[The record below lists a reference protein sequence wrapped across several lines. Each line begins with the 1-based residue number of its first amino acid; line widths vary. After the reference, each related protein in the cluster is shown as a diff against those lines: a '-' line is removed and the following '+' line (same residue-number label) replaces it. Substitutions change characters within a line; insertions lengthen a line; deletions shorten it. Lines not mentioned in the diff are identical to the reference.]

1 MSRPTPELS
10 IIIPTCNRAELL
22 EACLRTI
29 RQTVHCA
36 FELIVVDGAS
46 YDDTPAVLAEAA
58 DLFGHR
64 LSVITEADRGGF
76 VRACNL
82 GLRAARGRFL
92 TWLNDDARPLP
103 GALDRAVAQ
112 AAAAPAD
119 VGLVALYHRFAA
131 TKNVAFRTTV
141 AGRSY
146 ALCHVRGTLYA
157 NFAVGRRE
165 VFERLGFLDERFYFY
180 GADPDLSLKA
190 WHAGLRVVPAEDGLA
205 IDHDEVP
212 DDRRAAD
219 ASVGRADNAKLF
231 AKWDLPPANPFRN
244 DFDPARPC
252 TLRGLRGT
260 NVAA

>member
-1 MSRPTPELS
+1 VPRPTPDLS
-10 IIIPTCNRAELL
+10 IVIPTCNRAELL
-22 EACLRTI
+22 EACLRTLH
-29 RQTVHCA
+29 RTVHCA
-36 FELIVVDGAS
+36 FEVVVVDGAS

-58 DLFGHR
+58 DHFGPR

-82 GLRAARGRFL
+82 GLRAGRGRFL

-103 GALDRAVAQ
+103 GALDRAVIQ

-119 VGLVALYHRFAA
+119 VGLVALYHRFHGPR
-131 TKNVAFRTTV
+131 NVAYRTSV
-141 AGRSY
+141 NGESY

-165 VFERLGFLDERFYFY
+165 TFERLGFLDERFYFC

-190 WHAGLRVVPAEDGLA
+190 WHAGLSVVPAHDGVA
-205 IDHDEVP
+205 IDHDEAA
-212 DDRRAAD
+212 DDRRATD
-219 ASVGRADNAKLF
+219 AAAGRADNAKLF

-252 TLRGLRGT
+252 TLRGLRGAS
-260 NVAA
+260 VAA